1 MTLKFVL
8 APDSFKESATAK
20 EVCKAMEKG
29 IRRVFPESDIVHV
42 PMADGGEG
50 STEAIVSATGGK
62 YIKKVVQGP
71 LQNEVEATIGIHG
84 DKETAVIEM
93 ATASG
98 IHLVPKEKRNP
109 YYTTS
114 YGTGE
119 LIRECLDN
127 GFRRIILCVG
137 GSATND
143 GGVGMAQ
150 ALGYQFKDKDENE
163 IKKGGIYLKDI
174 NHIDI
179 SNIHKELSSS
189 QILVASDVN
198 NPLTGP
204 EGASAVFGPQKGA
217 TPEMVKELDKSLAHL
232 DRIIKRDLGKS
243 VGEIPGAGAAGGLGA
258 GLLAFTNATLHRGV
272 DILVKATNLKEKL
285 KNADVCF
292 TGEGQI
298 DFQTKYGKTPVGV
311 LQASKE
317 VNKETKVVAICGS
330 VGEGMDELYDLGFS
344 GIFGTIPALSEYSNI
359 IENTTDNVTR
369 VSEAICRILK

>member
-1 MTLKFVL
+1 
-8 APDSFKESATAK
+8 
-20 EVCKAMEKG
+20 
-29 IRRVFPESDIVHV
+29 
-42 PMADGGEG
+42 
-50 STEAIVSATGGK
+50 
-62 YIKKVVQGP
+62 
-71 LQNEVEATIGIHG
+71 
-84 DKETAVIEM
+84 M

-174 NHIDI
+174 DHIDN

-272 DILVKATNLKEKL
+272 DILVKATNIKEKL

-298 DFQTKYGKTPVGV
+298 DFQTKYGKTTVGV

-330 VGEGMDELYDLGFS
+330 VGEGIDELYDLGFS

>member
-20 EVCKAMEKG
+20 EICEAMETG
-29 IRRVFPESDIVHV
+29 IRRVFPKSQVVHV

-50 STEAIVSATGGK
+50 STEAIVDATKGQ

-71 LQNEVEATIGIHG
+71 LGNKVEATIGIHG
-84 DKETAVIEM
+84 DEETAVIEM

-98 IHLVPKEKRNP
+98 IHLVPKDKRNP
-109 YYTTS
+109 YYTST

-119 LIRECLDN
+119 LMSYCLDK
-127 GFRRIILCVG
+127 GIRRIILCLG

-150 ALGYQFKDKDENE
+150 ALGYQFKDKEGKKV
-163 IKKGGIYLKDI
+163 KKGGIYLKDI
-174 NHIDI
+174 VSID
-179 SNIHKELSSS
+179 SSKAHKEIPSTE
-189 QILVASDVN
+189 ILIASDVN

-217 TPEMVKELDKSLAHL
+217 SPEMVAELDQALANL
-232 DRIIKRDLGKS
+232 DEIIKRDLGKS

-258 GLLAFTNATLHRGV
+258 GLLAFTGATLERGV
-272 DILVKATNLKEKL
+272 EVLVEATNLKEKL
-285 KNADVCF
+285 KDADICF

-298 DFQTKYGKTPVGV
+298 DFQTKYGKTPYGV
-311 LQASKE
+311 LEAAKE
-317 VNKETKVVAICGS
+317 VEKDINVIAICGS
-330 VGEGMDELYDLGFS
+330 IGSGIEELYNLGFNA
-344 GIFGTIPALSEYSNI
+344 ILGTIPSLTDPDTI
-359 IENTTDNVTR
+359 IENTTNNVTR
-369 VSEAICRILK
+369 VSEAVCRILK